1 MRKFVVTAGLILLG
15 LSLTAQELQHE
26 SVVVNIEIP
35 VRVFKGDKFIDN
47 LSIDDFELYEDGVLQ
62 KIEAFYLI
70 GKTTIER
77 SEASMEKDEERKKF
91 TPSVSRHFV
100 LVFEVLDYN
109 PKFKEI
115 LDDFFTKVIAPGD
128 SLIVITPIKTYKL
141 NSQALEKMNL
151 EIIAEQLKSILRKD
165 VTLGNATYN
174 NLVKEIVKALLNDSG
189 TEINFAFT
197 MQYVENLYIQWY
209 NLKNLQEKN
218 LINFAKYLK
227 GLDGQK
233 HVFLFYQKET
243 LPQLSDRRMVSLF
256 SDAQRKPQYYQKM
269 YDLFLFYRRD
279 INFDVNKIK
288 EAFSDSSISSH
299 FLYLTQTRSYTSDMD
314 IKTPAEDLIQMQE
327 KSEDIFSAFKQVA
340 KATGGITESSANP
353 TYMFKK
359 AVDTSENYYLLYY
372 TPKNYTADGKF
383 RNVKVKIKGG
393 NYRVLHRAGYIA
405 D

>member
-62 KIEAFYLI
+62 KIEAIYFI

-77 SEASMEKDEERKKF
+77 SEASMEKDEARKKF

-100 LVFEVLDYN
+100 LVFDVLDYN
-109 PKFKEI
+109 PKFKEV
-115 LDDFFTKVIAPGD
+115 LHDFFTKVIVPGD

-141 NSQALEKMNL
+141 SSQALEKMNP
-151 EIIAEQLKSILRKD
+151 ETITEQLKSILRKD
-165 VTLGNATYN
+165 VILGNRAYN
-174 NLVKEIVKALLNDSG
+174 NLVREIIKVLLNDSD

-197 MQYVENLYIQWY
+197 MQYVENLYEQWY
-209 NLKNLQEKN
+209 NLKHLQEKN
-218 LINFAKYLK
+218 LLDFAKYLK
-227 GLDGQK
+227 DLDGQK
-233 HVFLFYQKET
+233 HLFLFSQKET
-243 LPQLSDRRMVSLF
+243 LPELSDRRMIGLQS
-256 SDAQRKPQYYQKM
+256 AQNKPHYFQKM
-269 YDLFLFYRRD
+269 YSLFFSSKRD

-299 FLYLTQTRSYTSDMD
+299 FLYLTQTRSYILDVEVRKSA
-314 IKTPAEDLIQMQE
+314 KGSIQMQE
-327 KSEDIFSAFKQVA
+327 KSGDIFSAFKQVA
-340 KATGGITESSANP
+340 DATGGITESSANP
-353 TYMFKK
+353 NYMFKK
-359 AVDTSENYYLLYY
+359 AVETSENYYLLYY
-372 TPKNYTADGKF
+372 APKNYRKDGKF

-393 NYRVLHRAGYIA
+393 NYRVLHKAGYIA

>member
-15 LSLTAQELQHE
+15 LSLTGQELKHD

-70 GKTTIER
+70 GKTKIER
-77 SEASMEKDEERKKF
+77 SEASMEKDEARKKF
-91 TPSVSRHFV
+91 APSVSRHFV

-109 PKFKEI
+109 PRFKDI

-151 EIIAEQLKSILRKD
+151 QTIAEQLKSILIKD
-165 VTLGNATYN
+165 VTLGNITYN
-174 NLVKEIVKALLNDSG
+174 NLVKEIIHVLLGES
-189 TEINFAFT
+189 NFAFT
-197 MQYVENLYIQWY
+197 QQYLENLYEQWY
-209 NLKNLQEKN
+209 NLKHLQEKN
-218 LINFAKYLK
+218 LLDFAKYLK
-227 GLDGQK
+227 GLAGQK
-233 HVFLFYQKET
+233 YVFLFYQKET
-243 LPQLSDRRMVSLF
+243 LPQWSDKKMVSLF
-256 SDAQRKPQYYQKM
+256 SDNQRKPQQYQKM
-269 YDLFLFYRRD
+269 YDIFLFYRRD
-279 INFDVNKIK
+279 INFDVDKIK

-299 FLYLTQTRSYTSDMD
+299 FLYLTQNRSYTRD
-314 IKTPAEDLIQMQE
+314 IDIMTSTEDLIQMQE
-327 KSEDIFSAFKQVA
+327 KSGDIFSAFRQVA

-353 TYMFKK
+353 AYMFKK
-359 AVDTSENYYLLYY
+359 AVETSENYYLLYY
-372 TPKNYTADGKF
+372 TPKNYIEDGKF

>member
-15 LSLTAQELQHE
+15 LSLTGQELKHD

-47 LSIDDFELYEDGVLQ
+47 LSIDNFELYEDGVLQ

-70 GKTTIER
+70 GKTKIER
-77 SEASMEKDEERKKF
+77 SEASMEKDEARKKF
-91 TPSVSRHFV
+91 APSVSRHFV

-128 SLIVITPIKTYKL
+128 SLIVITPMKTYKL
-141 NSQALEKMNL
+141 NSHALEEMNL
-151 EIIAEQLKSILRKD
+151 QTIAVQLKSILRKD
-165 VTLGNATYN
+165 VILGNTTYN
-174 NLVKEIVKALLNDSG
+174 NLVKEIIKALLNDSG
-189 TEINFAFT
+189 TEINFAFSI
-197 MQYVENLYIQWY
+197 QYLENLYAQWY
-209 NLKNLQEKN
+209 NLKHLQEKN
-218 LINFAKYLK
+218 LINFANYLK

-243 LPQLSDRRMVSLF
+243 LPQLSDRRMVSSF
-256 SDAQRKPQYYQKM
+256 SDAQRKPHYYQKM

>member
-15 LSLTAQELQHE
+15 LSLTGQELKHD

-70 GKTTIER
+70 GKTKIER
-77 SEASMEKDEERKKF
+77 SEASMEKDEARKKF

-128 SLIVITPIKTYKL
+128 SLIVITPMKTYKL
-141 NSQALEKMNL
+141 NSHALEEMNL
-151 EIIAEQLKSILRKD
+151 QTIAVQLKSILRKD
-165 VTLGNATYN
+165 VILGNTTYN
-174 NLVKEIVKALLNDSG
+174 NLVKEIIKALLNDSG
-189 TEINFAFT
+189 TEINFAFSI
-197 MQYVENLYIQWY
+197 QYLENLYAQWY
-209 NLKNLQEKN
+209 NLKHLQEKN
-218 LINFAKYLK
+218 LINFANYLK

-256 SDAQRKPQYYQKM
+256 SDAQRKPHYYQKM

-393 NYRVLHRAGYIA
+393 NYRVLHRAGYIE

>member
-35 VRVFKGDKFIDN
+35 VRVFKGDRFIDN

-77 SEASMEKDEERKKF
+77 LEASMEKDEARKKF

-109 PKFKEI
+109 PRFKEI
-115 LDDFFTKVIAPGD
+115 LHDFFTKVIAPGD
-128 SLIVITPIKTYKL
+128 SLIVITPVKTYKL
-141 NSQALEKMNL
+141 NSQALEEMNL
-151 EIIAEQLKSILRKD
+151 QTIAVQLKSILRKD
-165 VTLGNATYN
+165 VTLGNHAYN
-174 NLVKEIVKALLNDSG
+174 NLVKEIIKGLLNDSG
-189 TEINFAFT
+189 SEINFAFT
-197 MQYVENLYIQWY
+197 LQYLENLYAQWY
-209 NLKNLQEKN
+209 NLKHLQEKN
-218 LINFAKYLK
+218 LLDFAKYLK
-227 GLDGQK
+227 DLDGQK
-233 HVFLFYQKET
+233 YVFLFYQKET
-243 LPQLSDRRMVSLF
+243 LPQLSDKRMMGLF
-256 SDAQRKPQYYQKM
+256 SDSQRKPQLYQKM
-269 YDLFLFYRRD
+269 YDLLLFYRRD
-279 INFDVNKIK
+279 INFDVDKIK

-299 FLYLTQTRSYTSDMD
+299 FLYLTQTRSYLSDRD
-314 IKTPAEDLIQMQE
+314 IKTAADGLIQMQE
-327 KSEDIFSAFKQVA
+327 KSEDVFSAFKQVA
-340 KATGGITESSANP
+340 DATGGITESSANP

-359 AVDTSENYYLLYY
+359 AVETSENYYLLYY
-372 TPKNYTADGKF
+372 APKNYREDGKF

>member
-77 SEASMEKDEERKKF
+77 SEASLEKDEAKKKF

-109 PKFKEI
+109 PRFKEI
-115 LDDFFTKVIAPGD
+115 LDDFFTEVIAPGD

-141 NSQALEKMNL
+141 NSQALEEMNL
-151 EIIAEQLKSILRKD
+151 HTIAEQLKSILRKD

-174 NLVKEIVKALLNDSG
+174 NLVKEIIKALLNDSG
-189 TEINFAFT
+189 TEINIAFT
-197 MQYVENLYIQWY
+197 MQYLENLYAQWY
-209 NLKNLQEKN
+209 NLKHLQEKN
-218 LINFAKYLK
+218 LINFANYLK

-256 SDAQRKPQYYQKM
+256 SDAQRKPHYYQKM

-383 RNVKVKIKGG
+383 RNVKVKIKEG

>member
-1 MRKFVVTAGLILLG
+1 MRKLVVTAGLILLS

-62 KIEAFYLI
+62 KIEAIYLI

-77 SEASMEKDEERKKF
+77 SEASMGKDEARRKF

-100 LVFEVLDYN
+100 LVFDVLDYN
-109 PKFKEI
+109 SKFKEI
-115 LDDFFTKVIAPGD
+115 LHDFFTKVIIPGD
-128 SLIVITPIKTYKL
+128 SLIVITPIKTYRL
-141 NSQALEKMNL
+141 NSQALEKMNP
-151 EIIAEQLKSILRKD
+151 ETVAEQLKSILRKD
-165 VTLGNATYN
+165 IILGNRAYN
-174 NLVKEIVKALLNDSG
+174 NLVREIIKVLLNDSE

-197 MQYVENLYIQWY
+197 MQYVENLYEQWY
-209 NLKNLQEKN
+209 NLKHLQEKN
-218 LINFAKYLK
+218 LLDFAEYLK

-233 HVFLFYQKET
+233 HLFLFCQKET
-243 LPQLSDRRMVSLF
+243 LPELSDKSMMRLQSG
-256 SDAQRKPQYYQKM
+256 QRKPHYFQKM
-269 YDLFLFYRRD
+269 YGLFLSSKRD

-299 FLYLTQTRSYTSDMD
+299 FLYLTQTRSYISDVEVR
-314 IKTPAEDLIQMQE
+314 KSAKGLIQMQE
-327 KSEDIFSAFKQVA
+327 KSGDIFSAFKQVA
-340 KATGGITESSANP
+340 DATGGITESSANP
-353 TYMFKK
+353 NYMFKK
-359 AVDTSENYYLLYY
+359 AVETSENYYLLYY
-372 TPKNYTADGKF
+372 APKNYREDGKF
-383 RNVKVKIKGG
+383 RSVKVKIKGG